1 MDYVLMMLVANMIVE
16 IILVIMLALYPIQ
29 KSNFPNSKKVKEDM
43 RKIKKQIESEV
54 EF

>member
-1 MDYVLMMLVANMIVE
+1 MDYVLIMLVANMIVE
-16 IILVIMLALYPIQ
+16 LILVIMLALYPLP
-29 KSNFPNSKKVKEDM
+29 KNNFPSSKKVKEDM